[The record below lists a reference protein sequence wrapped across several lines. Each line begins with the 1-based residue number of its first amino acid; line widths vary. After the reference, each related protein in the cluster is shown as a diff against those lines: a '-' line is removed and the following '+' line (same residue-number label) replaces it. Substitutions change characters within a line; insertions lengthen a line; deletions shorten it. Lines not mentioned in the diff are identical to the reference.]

1 MPLNSKILSKCLNFK
16 YNITPKVVNHR
27 PFWDLV
33 NGCWMWSIFLYIR
46 CIHDQKCHNFQSC
59 TPKHVVVITSYFM
72 NEFLELINHDSNNLE
87 STYIWRINQP
97 NPSLGGTIRN
107 ITLWFSLTHSIVK
120 NHRKHFNKYFHN
132 FFNESIY

>member
-46 CIHDQKCHNFQSC
+46 CIHNQKCHNFQSC
-59 TPKHVVVITSYFM
+59 TQKHVVVFISYLM
-72 NEFLELINHDSNNLE
+72 NEFLELINHDVQQSWI
-87 STYIWRINQP
+87 YILWRITQA
-97 NPSLGGTIRN
+97 NPSLGGTPRN
-107 ITLWFSLTHSIVK
+107 VTLWFSLTHWTLK
-120 NHRKHFNKYFHN
+120 NHRKHLNKYFHY
-132 FFNESIY
+132 FFNDSIY